1 MATKPRRQGTTNSG
15 PLRTCLGCGRIDDQS
30 ALLRI
35 AIRED
40 GELEI
45 NRFGKGRGGYIHAAE
60 TCWDLFIR
68 KKGVYRAF
76 HKEVDHAAR
85 ERLVLALRERR

>member
-1 MATKPRRQGTTNSG
+1 MATKPRRQETINSG
-15 PLRTCLGCGRIDDQS
+15 PRRTCLGCGRVDDQS

-35 AIRED
+35 AIGTD

-45 NRFGKGRGGYIHAAE
+45 NRVGKGRGGYLHSAE
-60 TCWDLFIR
+60 TCWDFFIK

-76 HKEVDHAAR
+76 RKEIDHAAR
-85 ERLVLALRERR
+85 ERLVLALRQRR